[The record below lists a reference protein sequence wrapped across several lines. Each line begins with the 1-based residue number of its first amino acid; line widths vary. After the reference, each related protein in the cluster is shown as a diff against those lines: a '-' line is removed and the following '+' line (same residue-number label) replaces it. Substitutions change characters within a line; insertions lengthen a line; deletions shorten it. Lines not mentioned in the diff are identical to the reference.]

1 MGRIFPWD
9 TSNNSMCFSMGRFNN
24 FPIALFETAIS
35 KKVFK
40 KLMDK
45 ETLIKLAQP
54 AATLILAL
62 SIFSIPLLSNA
73 ELYEGDTLKVKIT
86 NAYAFN

>member
-1 MGRIFPWD
+1 
-9 TSNNSMCFSMGRFNN
+9 
-24 FPIALFETAIS
+24 
-35 KKVFK
+35 
-40 KLMDK
+40 MDK

-62 SIFSIPLLSNA
+62 SIFSMPLLSNA